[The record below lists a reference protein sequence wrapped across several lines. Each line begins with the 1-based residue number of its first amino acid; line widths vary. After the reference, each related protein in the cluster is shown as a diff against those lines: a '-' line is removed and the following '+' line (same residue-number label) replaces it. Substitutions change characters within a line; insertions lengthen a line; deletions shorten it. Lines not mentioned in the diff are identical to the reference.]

1 MPTIEDIIHQ
11 QKLLA
16 MYRGLLAE
24 YLRQRELWERVE
36 APTFLSV
43 GISTIRRHIMEVK
56 GTLRAWKVTVENL
69 PDDEGPDDD
78 LAGEVA
84 HQRKLLKIYRENLAT
99 HLKQRD
105 QFAADLVPVQ
115 LIRGIDEQRSEIQRI
130 KAILRGWSVHVE
142 DLPGED

>member
-1 MPTIEDIIHQ
+1 
-11 QKLLA
+11 
-16 MYRGLLAE
+16 
-24 YLRQRELWERVE
+24 
-36 APTFLSV
+36 
-43 GISTIRRHIMEVK
+43 MEVK
-56 GTLRAWKVTVENL
+56 GTLRAWKVAVENL

-84 HQRKLLKIYRENLAT
+84 HQRKLLKIYRENLAV

-115 LIRGIDEQRSEIQRI
+115 LIRGIDEQRNEIQRI
-130 KAILRGWSVHVE
+130 KAILRGWSVHVD